1 MKGKNL
7 FGADR
12 DDATEKSGFPLEGER
27 KVPRTVAKE
36 GTLDLDGRKR
46 IIIANVQPEIDGG
59 VFPIKRVIGEKV
71 VVQAD
76 IFSDG
81 HDEITAVLLYRKGK
95 KGSWKTVPMTFLAN
109 DRWEGFFTVEEMGVY
124 YYTLQGWID
133 RFKTWQKD
141 LRKKI
146 DAAQSV
152 DVELLVGGELL
163 EKARGR
169 ASSVDRE
176 KLQALANLL
185 KGKDFK
191 AAASLA
197 FNQELVL
204 LMDAYPD
211 KSLMTAYEKE
221 LAVFVDRKKAL
232 FSTWYECFPR
242 SFSPTPGQHGT
253 FRDCER
259 ILPEISRMGFDIL
272 YLPPIHP
279 IGRTYR
285 KGKNNN
291 PVAQPEEPGSP
302 WAIGSEEG
310 GHKAIHPQLGTLAD
324 FERLVAKAK
333 DLGLEIALDLAFQ
346 CSQDHPYL
354 KEHPEWFSW
363 RPDGSIQFAENPPK
377 KYQDIVPLNFTTDAW
392 EALWQE
398 LEGIVLFWIEKGIR
412 IFRVDNPH
420 TKPFPFWEWLIQEIK
435 RDYPE
440 VIFLSEAFTRPRVM
454 YRLAKIGFT
463 QSYTYFT
470 WRNTKHEFREYIR
483 ELTQTE
489 VREFFRPNFWPNTPD
504 ILPEFL
510 QYGGRP
516 AFITRLALAA
526 TLSSNY
532 GIYGPAFELLVSEP
546 VPGKEEYLNAEKYEI
561 KAWDWDQAG
570 NLKDLIARFNRIR
583 KENPALQTTRNV
595 RFLNVD
601 NESLLAYAKETE
613 DLSNIILAVV
623 NLDPFHTQSGWIR
636 IPLEEFGIRP
646 DQPYLVHD
654 LLSED
659 RYFWQSD
666 RNYVELN
673 PHVIPAHILRVHSRT
688 RRESDFD
695 YFM

>member
-1 MKGKNL
+1 MNQRGNPPSHL
-7 FGADR
+7 TPGGATR
-12 DDATEKSGFPLEGER
+12 REIT
-27 KVPRTVAKE
+27 KE
-36 GTLDLDGRKR
+36 GKLDSDGRKR

-59 VFPIKRVIGEKV
+59 VFPIKRVVGEKV
-71 VVQAD
+71 FVRANV
-76 IFSDG
+76 FSDG
-81 HDEITAVLLYRKGK
+81 HDEITAVLLYRQGK
-95 KGSWKTVPMTFLAN
+95 KGAWKTVPMASLGN
-109 DRWEGFFTVEEMGVY
+109 DRWEGFFTVEEMGDY
-124 YYTLQGWID
+124 RYTLQGWINS
-133 RFKTWQKD
+133 FKTWQKD

-146 DAAQSV
+146 DAGQSV
-152 DVELLVGGELL
+152 HVELLVGAE
-163 EKARGR
+163 
-169 ASSVDRE
+169 
-176 KLQALANLL
+176 LL
-185 KGKDFK
+185 KGKDPQ

-197 FNQELVL
+197 FNQELTL

-242 SFSPTPGQHGT
+242 SFSPTPGRHGT

-259 ILPEISRMGFDIL
+259 ILPEISRMGFDVL
-272 YLPPIHP
+272 YFPPIHP

-291 PVAQPEEPGSP
+291 PEVKPEEPGSP
-302 WAIGSEEG
+302 WAIGSQEG
-310 GHKAIHPQLGTLAD
+310 GHKAIHPQLGTVGD

-398 LEGIVLFWIEKGIR
+398 LESIVLFWIEKGVR

-420 TKPFPFWEWLIQEIK
+420 TKPFHFWEWLIQEIK

-440 VIFLSEAFTRPRVM
+440 VIFLSEAFTRPQVM
-454 YRLAKIGFT
+454 YRLAKVGFT

-470 WRNTKHEFREYIR
+470 WRNTKHEFMEYIR

-516 AFITRLALAA
+516 AFIIRLALAA

-546 VPGKEEYLNAEKYEI
+546 LPGKEEYLNAEKYEI
-561 KAWDWDQAG
+561 KTWDWDQAG
-570 NLKDLIARFNRIR
+570 NLKDLIARINRIR
-583 KENPALQTTRNV
+583 RENSALQTTWNV
-595 RFLNVD
+595 RFLDVD

-613 DLSNIILAVV
+613 DLSNIILVVV
-623 NLDPFHTQSGWIR
+623 NLDPFHTQSGWVR
-636 IPLEEFGIRP
+636 VPLPEFGIRP
-646 DQPYLVHD
+646 GQPYLVHD

-659 RYFWQSD
+659 RYFWQSE

-673 PHVIPAHILRVHSRT
+673 PQVIPVHILRIHSRV